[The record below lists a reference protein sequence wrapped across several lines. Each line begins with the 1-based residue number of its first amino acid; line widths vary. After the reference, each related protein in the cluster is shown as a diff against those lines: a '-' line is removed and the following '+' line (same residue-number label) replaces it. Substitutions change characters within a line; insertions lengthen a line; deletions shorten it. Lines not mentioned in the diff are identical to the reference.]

1 MTKRNSHWAK
11 SGEAGSILG
20 MKFLILIYRLFGRW
34 GFRLILVP
42 VMVYFY
48 LFRTEARRASKQYLQ
63 KIALKTSDPAKP
75 ASSFQHFLMFG
86 EILLD
91 KFLVWMGH
99 IRKEQVVFANPAEIE
114 AFDNNQAGGIIVVSH
129 LGNNEICSAL
139 AEHLPNIQL
148 TLLVY
153 TKHAEKFNSIIKSL
167 NSDSRINIYQVTE
180 MTPATAMV
188 LSDHVSS
195 GGYVVIAGDRTP
207 VTRTLVKKERR
218 VSDVNFLGAS
228 ASMPQGAF
236 ILAGLLK
243 CPVYLLF
250 CLKQH
255 GKYHVHMELFTKCL
269 SFGRKQRDQV
279 IDDTVQAYASRLEH
293 YCLKAPLQWFN
304 FFPFWD
310 SQATSNSVEIKP
322 ASSINGRTEQSG
334 KGVSSNDRS

>member
-1 MTKRNSHWAK
+1 
-11 SGEAGSILG
+11 
-20 MKFLILIYRLFGRW
+20 MKILILIYRLFGRW

-48 LFRTEARRASKQYLQ
+48 FFRAEARRSSKQYLR
-63 KIALKTSDPAKP
+63 KIALNTSEPDKHK
-75 ASSFQHFLMFG
+75 SSFQHFLMFG

-153 TKHAEKFNSIIKSL
+153 TKHAEKFNSIIRSL
-167 NSDSRINIYQVTE
+167 NHDSRINIYQVTE
-180 MTPATAMV
+180 MTPATAIV
-188 LSDHVSS
+188 LSDHVSA

-207 VTRTLVKKERR
+207 VTGDQR
-218 VSDVNFLGAS
+218 VSDVNFLGTS

-255 GKYHVHMELFTKCL
+255 GKYHVYIELFKTCL
-269 SFGRKQRDQV
+269 SFSRNQRDQV
-279 IDDTVQAYASRLEH
+279 MNDTVQAYASRLEH
-293 YCLKAPLQWFN
+293 Y
-304 FFPFWD
+304 
-310 SQATSNSVEIKP
+310 
-322 ASSINGRTEQSG
+322 
-334 KGVSSNDRS
+334 

>member
-1 MTKRNSHWAK
+1 MGKTTTHWAK
-11 SGEAGSILG
+11 SSEAGSILG
-20 MKFLILIYRLFGRW
+20 MKVLILIYRLFGRW

-48 LFRTEARRASKQYLQ
+48 VFRTEARQASKQYLQ
-63 KIALKTSDPAKP
+63 KIALKTSEATNPK
-75 ASSFQHFLMFG
+75 SSFQHFLMFG

-99 IRKEQVVFANPAEIE
+99 IRKDQVVFANPAEIE

-139 AEHLPNIQL
+139 AEYLPNIQL

-167 NSDSRINIYQVTE
+167 NSESRINIYQVTE
-180 MTPATAMV
+180 MTPATAMA
-188 LSDHVSS
+188 LSDHVSA

-207 VTRTLVKKERR
+207 VTGGERISK
-218 VSDVNFLGAS
+218 VDFLGAS

-250 CLKQH
+250 CLKQQ
-255 GKYHVHMELFTKCL
+255 KTYHVYIELFTQCL
-269 SFGRKQRDQV
+269 SFTRKQRDEV
-279 IDDTVQAYASRLEH
+279 IENTVQAYANRLEH

-304 FFPFWD
+304 FFPFW
-310 SQATSNSVEIKP
+310 
-322 ASSINGRTEQSG
+322 G
-334 KGVSSNDRS
+334 KSK